1 MEKLPPHVEILFL
14 KGKHV
19 TRHIQG
25 IWNSLW
31 SDQFI
36 ESTFMRYGH
45 SVGGIIGITLKLK
58 ALKIWALSRHICCKI
73 ESDMGEMEEEVT
85 GVTRVQLYHKE
96 EAKARIQADANDRAG
111 LRRKLDSC
119 IDPMDSK
126 AHPEGSIVNIV
137 SGKLAP
143 ASVNVENAVM
153 IGETMLEDY
162 EKTWP
167 EGFNSTIS
175 KKGETMA
182 ASCKFVKI
190 GDSQLQCS

>member
-1 MEKLPPHVEILFL
+1 
-14 KGKHV
+14 
-19 TRHIQG
+19 
-25 IWNSLW
+25 
-31 SDQFI
+31 
-36 ESTFMRYGH
+36 
-45 SVGGIIGITLKLK
+45 
-58 ALKIWALSRHICCKI
+58 
-73 ESDMGEMEEEVT
+73 MEEEET
-85 GVTRVQLYHKE
+85 CAIRAQLYHKE
-96 EAKARIQADANDRAG
+96 EAKARIQANAKDRDE

-143 ASVNVENAVM
+143 VSVNVENAVM

-175 KKGETMA
+175 KKVETMA
-182 ASCKFVKI
+182 ASCDFVKI
-190 GDSQLQCS
+190 GESQLQCS

>member
-1 MEKLPPHVEILFL
+1 M
-14 KGKHV
+14 

-73 ESDMGEMEEEVT
+73 ESDLGEMEEEVT
-85 GVTRVQLYHKE
+85 GATRVQLYHKE
-96 EAKARIQADANDRAG
+96 EAKARIQADAKDRAG

-143 ASVNVENAVM
+143 ASANVENAVM

-175 KKGETMA
+175 K
-182 ASCKFVKI
+182 
-190 GDSQLQCS
+190 

>member
-14 KGKHV
+14 KGQHV

-25 IWNSLW
+25 IWNGLW

-36 ESTFMRYGH
+36 ESTLMRYGH
-45 SVGGIIGITLKLK
+45 SIGGIIGITLKSK

-73 ESDMGEMEEEVT
+73 ESDMREMEEEET

-96 EAKARIQADANDRAG
+96 EAKAMIQADAKDRAG
-111 LRRKLDSC
+111 LCGKRDSC

-126 AHPEGSIVNIV
+126 AHPESSTVNIV

-143 ASVNVENAVM
+143 ASVNIENAVM
-153 IGETMLEDY
+153 IGETILEDY
-162 EKTWP
+162 KKTWP
-167 EGFNSTIS
+167 EGFSNTIS
-175 KKGETMA
+175 KKVETMA
-182 ASCKFVKI
+182 ASCKFVEI
-190 GDSQLQCS
+190 G

>member
-1 MEKLPPHVEILFL
+1 
-14 KGKHV
+14 
-19 TRHIQG
+19 
-25 IWNSLW
+25 
-31 SDQFI
+31 
-36 ESTFMRYGH
+36 
-45 SVGGIIGITLKLK
+45 
-58 ALKIWALSRHICCKI
+58 
-73 ESDMGEMEEEVT
+73 MGEMEEET
-85 GVTRVQLYHKE
+85 GATRVQLYHKE
-96 EAKARIQADANDRAG
+96 EAKARIQADAKDRAG

-143 ASVNVENAVM
+143 ASVNVENSVM

-175 KKGETMA
+175 KKVETMA

-190 GDSQLQCS
+190 GDSKVYNLNAIYSRVIALLSSDRDVHVNDVFSYELAPVPTAMFMKDGMQIFKSQEVAPD